1 MAIQPVVKMR
11 AVKQL
16 LCVLLALWFGV
27 MSNWAQAHATH
38 EAAHEITHIMD
49 DVALNSASDADQDEH
64 CGLAHCCHSI
74 AVPRAAPGSLHL
86 EVFSQ
91 RPTIEATLTP
101 RLPPPEI
108 ERPKWALA
116 THAVASF

>member
-1 MAIQPVVKMR
+1 MHPVVKMR

-38 EAAHEITHIMD
+38 EAAHEITHILND
-49 DVALNSASDADQDEH
+49 DALDTAPDADQDEH
-64 CGLAHCCHSI
+64 CGLAHCCHPT
-74 AVPRAAPGSLHL
+74 AVLRGAPAYSHL
-86 EVFSQ
+86 KVCSQ
-91 RPTIEATLTP
+91 QPTIEARLTP
-101 RLPPPEI
+101 RLPPSEI

-116 THAVASF
+116 THVVASF